1 MIGRVISVQGCEVE
15 VRVWIRNG
23 YFWGRNRKT
32 NELNFYPESVIRD
45 DESRSNVRVQ
55 QITRKIKKLL

>member
-1 MIGRVISVQGCEVE
+1 MIGRVVNIPGGQVE

-23 YFWGRNRKT
+23 YFWGRNVRT

-45 DESRSNVRVQ
+45 DESRSAIRIQ